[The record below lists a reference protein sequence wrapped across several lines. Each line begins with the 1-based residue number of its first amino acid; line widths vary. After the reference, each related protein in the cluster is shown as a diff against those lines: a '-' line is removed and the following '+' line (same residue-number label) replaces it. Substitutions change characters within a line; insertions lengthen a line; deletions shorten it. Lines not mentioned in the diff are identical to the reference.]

1 MATYIP
7 KKFELVVHTFI
18 WRRLSAVQEHLRLV
32 QLEIENKAATVVR
45 VSDLMTAANTS
56 LKDPIVRDRDFRKLR
71 QRTKATPDTNSAFT
85 VFDVINEGSGIEDA
99 TQIAQ
104 NQQAGDTVQRLDS
117 PTQPS
122 DTPVVKFDPSP
133 SRIVKLR
140 IRHQFLSRDGDN
152 NDVIVLKRVLSTE
165 PERPAQS
172 LVDHQEQTLYTSP
185 PQSSSLAMVDKVYH
199 CCNNAVEHRDAIPRN
214 KRQSL
219 ASILAPDPPRLRD
232 RDTVVPDVT
241 LDSFP
246 LSSKRTHANDMTSA
260 KKIKLIS
267 ALPLASVL
275 TAVGP
280 PCSTS
285 SAIVPTVASLI
296 PITDPTMIPSLPVN
310 EAEANPRS
318 PLSAGGVSSFQ
329 YRRGVIEREWRI
341 DEHRQQLRKEE
352 RELETYKLD
361 EAERLARA

>member
-7 KKFELVVHTFI
+7 KNFELVVHTFI

-165 PERPAQS
+165 PERPERPAQS
-172 LVDHQEQTLYTSP
+172 LVDH
-185 PQSSSLAMVDKVYH
+185 
-199 CCNNAVEHRDAIPRN
+199 
-214 KRQSL
+214 
-219 ASILAPDPPRLRD
+219 
-232 RDTVVPDVT
+232 
-241 LDSFP
+241 
-246 LSSKRTHANDMTSA
+246 
-260 KKIKLIS
+260 
-267 ALPLASVL
+267 
-275 TAVGP
+275 
-280 PCSTS
+280 
-285 SAIVPTVASLI
+285 
-296 PITDPTMIPSLPVN
+296 
-310 EAEANPRS
+310 
-318 PLSAGGVSSFQ
+318 
-329 YRRGVIEREWRI
+329 
-341 DEHRQQLRKEE
+341 
-352 RELETYKLD
+352 
-361 EAERLARA
+361 